1 MQSVVGIFSSQRCAE
16 DAYRGLLAIGIP
28 TDAVTFLCCG
38 EGAEPELETVP
49 TTDAEAPGM
58 GKTLGAYVG
67 GVLGATGGLT
77 LGTVLTATVVPGLG
91 PILAAG
97 YGAAALL
104 GLGGAVVGAA
114 VGSASEHELDLGVP
128 RDDVE
133 FYRELLR
140 HGRSL
145 VIAEVDSDEMRT
157 AAEAVLRRHG
167 SHDVNSVRSWWE
179 RNRSKAA

>member
-1 MQSVVGIFSSQRCAE
+1 
-16 DAYRGLLAIGIP
+16 
-28 TDAVTFLCCG
+28 
-38 EGAEPELETVP
+38 
-49 TTDAEAPGM
+49 M

-77 LGTVLTATVVPGLG
+77 LGTVLTAMVVPGVG

-104 GLGGAVVGAA
+104 GIGGAVAGAA
-114 VGSASEHELDLGVP
+114 VGSSSEHTLDLGVP

-145 VIAEVDSDEMRT
+145 VIANVDADDKRA

-167 SHDVNSVRSWWE
+167 SHDVNSVRSWRE
-179 RNRSKAA
+179 RNRAKAA